1 MSEMRDNTGQ
11 QPGSGD
17 PGAGS
22 RPAGTTQPGTP
33 AQAGGTPQPGTVK
46 RDPALGHTEQ
56 PMTGQPVAGQ
66 PATGQPVAGQPATA
80 AREAQR
86 GDTLQRDPAQAQ
98 HYVPRP
104 APGYDDAARYDAA
117 AASEPASGAALGLT
131 IMAACFMMVSGLLG
145 FFEGLAMVI
154 RGSFFV
160 ALPNYAFSLSA
171 VGWGWVHLAIGAVVF
186 TAGAA
191 LFAGQTWAR
200 IVGVVVASI
209 AIIANFVALPYYPVW
224 SVVVIA
230 LSAFVIWALLTPRN
244 HYV

>member
-1 MSEMRDNTGQ
+1 MSEMQDNTGQ
-11 QPGSGD
+11 QPGSG
-17 PGAGS
+17 
-22 RPAGTTQPGTP
+22 TP
-33 AQAGGTPQPGTVK
+33 ADAAGAPQPNAPVQGSG
-46 RDPALGHTEQ
+46 PAPTTAQPVPGQ
-56 PMTGQPVAGQ
+56 PMTGQTA
-66 PATGQPVAGQPATA
+66 A
-80 AREAQR
+80 AREPRR
-86 GDTLQRDPAQAQ
+86 GDTLQQDPAQ

-104 APGYDDAARYDAA
+104 APGYDDAARYEAA
-117 AASEPASGAALGLT
+117 AASEPPSGAAIGLT
-131 IMAACFMMVSGLLG
+131 IMAAAFMMVSGLLS

-160 ALPNYAFSLSA
+160 VLPNYAFSLSA

-186 TAGAA
+186 VAGAA

-209 AIIANFVALPYYPVW
+209 AIVANFVSLPYYPVW

-244 HYV
+244 QYL